1 MKKYIALNIILPL
14 IILIVLPIFLFILS
28 IKYFSISEINLPFV
42 TLALNTNTTIPNYI
56 SHIFVF
62 TILLAFFVGIFIAIR
77 KFNKDRVFL
86 NGDIYGINYY
96 IFYKIA
102 YLLGFRKICLM
113 RKPYY
118 IIFKIVMDGKFELI
132 NLNEEHSE
140 LSNDISITVDESD
153 FHYINNLREC
163 NLIISDTYPINKSQI
178 PLTKQN
184 IDTII
189 VSRIGNTSIRISSQK
204 LVNKTREE
212 IVKILYTGAKINL
225 YMTTS
230 TYNTFRIIEE
240 GFMQAKRGK
249 LNIEIF
255 QQDTKDINKK
265 FKEKGKWV
273 VKEN

>member
-28 IKYFSISEINLPFV
+28 IKYFYISEINLPFV
-42 TLALNTNTTIPNYI
+42 TLALNTNANIPNYI
-56 SHIFVF
+56 SYIFVL
-62 TILLAFFVGIFIAIR
+62 TILFTFFGAIFIAIR
-77 KFNKDRVFL
+77 KFNKDRIFL

-102 YLLGFRKICLM
+102 YILGFKKICLI

-132 NLNEEHSE
+132 NLNEEHPE
-140 LSNDISITVDESD
+140 LSDDIDIKVDESD

-163 NLIISDTYPINKSQI
+163 NLIVSDTYPINKSQL
-178 PLTKQN
+178 PASKKN
-184 IDTII
+184 IDTIV
-189 VSRIGNTSIRISSQK
+189 VSRIGNNSVRISSQE

-212 IVKILYTGAKINL
+212 VVRILYTGAKINL

-240 GFMQAKRGK
+240 CFMQAQRDK

-255 QQDTKDINKK
+255 QQDTKDSNKK